1 MKNRTLRRAAETLVL
16 LLIAA
21 MALLLAAGLHQ
32 HEPDGALAA
41 LSTGWY
47 QLTDGVRRDVTLPA
61 TLPAE
66 PGQTLTLY
74 NDTLTDSDGGKVL
87 SARGVEYDIEIR
99 AGETLL
105 YRYEDNAFPKNAQ
118 MKGRLWADA
127 ELPDNIGGQTLSLT
141 LTPLSGRTVA
151 LAAPVLGT
159 APAVTGH
166 HIQSSLFSIGMML
179 AMLVLA
185 VLALLIFF
193 YMSFFGIRELRF
205 LDVAV
210 FLLLCSLWCLT
221 DSGLYQIYG
230 RDTAAGS
237 VVSFYA
243 FMTMPIPMVHFVRNT
258 VSGRLRLVPDV
269 CIALFCAN
277 ALAQGAAYRL
287 LGVPF
292 IAMLP
297 LTHLL
302 LTAGVA
308 AMLTALLR
316 SYRDKP
322 APQLRLRIAA
332 FAALGAFGV
341 AALVLY
347 WLLHIYWYDAVYQ
360 FGVLLFIILLLYG
373 LIGQAAGDMRFHME
387 HRISHEMQRED
398 RMTGLPNRRA
408 FEEYM
413 ERIRTGRAGC
423 RDAVLTYIRLEG
435 LNERNDRFGLQ
446 AGDESVIAA
455 AQCVADFCRACE
467 EAGESVLCFRTGG
480 NEFAL
485 IRPEPH
491 TDSGQ
496 LHRQFRA
503 VVARYN
509 RTCAPRARIIMTF
522 GFSRLCDEDGKS
534 RSISAWKAE
543 ADAHLKKKRSRT
555 GRRRRMT
562 TNIHYLIA
570 AMAVLLVVLWQYS
583 RQRQMD
589 DRNSLMFRRLL
600 RVVSLDVAAELV
612 STGFI
617 LYAPYSFNVCRMLS
631 NTVFYLF
638 QALLPLLL
646 LYYVCT
652 LCTSRVIAPSTVLRM
667 GIPTIALV
675 FVILTN
681 PFTEILFYFDST
693 GYRHGPWYLLLYV
706 SALLHIA
713 GAAVFVAVHRASVS
727 RRTLTELL
735 AVFALAA
742 LGIAA
747 QAVNPS
753 VLTTGFGLSLSIL
766 AMYLTINNPCA
777 CMDSLTGLNDK
788 QYLLR
793 RMDELTDAHKAFHI
807 ITVYAY
813 QLDHINKVAGVQNGD
828 EFLRRAAERMQEI
841 ADRNVFRISGKRFLL
856 MTFSLREY
864 ETCLT
869 RLRQLFHTQ
878 PDDAHAAPTPVIL
891 CGVVN
896 AEKLGTSGLVLDY
909 AEYLESLV
917 SRSGETQVI
926 QNDRKT
932 MDSFHYNKQVE
943 QFLHRAI
950 AEDLF
955 EVYYQ
960 PVYSL
965 HQQRFVTLEALS
977 RLRHPELGWI
987 SPDIFI
993 RLAEKNHLITQ
1004 ITELQLRRVC
1014 RFLCENPALR
1024 ASIANVKI
1032 NLSPLDLIQSES
1044 GSHLVRILGE
1054 YGLPCSCFQF
1064 EITETVATE
1073 YSASLT
1079 RVAESLQAAG
1089 IGLCLDDFGS
1099 GYANLNTV
1107 MQLPFSVIKLDRSL
1121 LFHICTDKKAA
1132 LFYQSIVAEGVETQE
1147 EMELLRSWN
1156 VDMIQG
1162 YYFSRPLPPDDLLR
1176 LLTES
1181 AETPAQDQ
1189 A

>member
-1 MKNRTLRRAAETLVL
+1 MKKRPS
-16 LLIAA
+16 IA
-21 MALLLAAGLHQ
+21 MLTALLAVVFAAGIGVYSSYIGMKIYQESSDNLFESFSQ
-32 HEPDGALAA
+32 ISKTFTLFVQRNWTVLGQWDGLLKNTDSDADAENIWPDVQGSKESWRYSDFYLLNEDSQYLTADGRKGSAGSISGVIQELYNEDGPIVSTYTASYGVPKIVFA
-41 LSTGWY
+41 MPLS
-47 QLTDGVRRDVTLPA
+47 RDVTLDGVTYTGLAVSYDTDVVDDLVDGSMYSGQSDCYIVRTNGDIVLALEPQTELCKGLTNLYDIDA
-61 TLPAE
+61 HAEWRYGTMDDIRDCIQLGKSGSAQFTCARARNYLIAIPTDFPDWSLVGIIHADEVDGAMRSVQQSTIIALGALCIFAVIIVVLALGMESQLRLRREEEERLSLEREKMQSDRLLQSMSRIVDRYSIVNLDTDRYRYSELRLSEPLYPTSGRYSDMVETISERYVALTETENAKLSRLITPEYLRSVLRRPDDNLKIEYCSRTENAYMVLTIIPVAWHADGTVYEVMQVVQDIGQKVELENMANTDSMTGLFNERYFSRVLNICEAKKLPFV
-66 PGQTLTLY
+66 LY
-74 NDTLTDSDGGKVL
+74 YLDLDRFKPINDTYGHLM
-87 SARGVEYDIEIR
+87 
-99 AGETLL
+99 GETLL

-141 LTPLSGRTVA
+141 LTPLSGRAVA

-193 YMSFFGIRELRF
+193 YMSFYGIRERRF

-237 VVSFYA
+237 VISFYA

-292 IAMLP
+292 IDMLP

-316 SYRDKP
+316 SYREQP
-322 APQLRLRIAA
+322 APQLRLRIEA

-373 LIGQAAGDMRFHME
+373 LISQAAEDMRFHME

-509 RTCAPRARIIMTF
+509 RTCAPRARITMTF

-543 ADAHLKKKRSRT
+543 ADAHLK
-555 GRRRRMT
+555 
-562 TNIHYLIA
+562 
-570 AMAVLLVVLWQYS
+570 
-583 RQRQMD
+583 
-589 DRNSLMFRRLL
+589 RNEAGLGG
-600 RVVSLDVAAELV
+600 DAE
-612 STGFI
+612 
-617 LYAPYSFNVCRMLS
+617 
-631 NTVFYLF
+631 
-638 QALLPLLL
+638 
-646 LYYVCT
+646 
-652 LCTSRVIAPSTVLRM
+652 
-667 GIPTIALV
+667 
-675 FVILTN
+675 
-681 PFTEILFYFDST
+681 
-693 GYRHGPWYLLLYV
+693 
-706 SALLHIA
+706 
-713 GAAVFVAVHRASVS
+713 
-727 RRTLTELL
+727 
-735 AVFALAA
+735 
-742 LGIAA
+742 
-747 QAVNPS
+747 
-753 VLTTGFGLSLSIL
+753 
-766 AMYLTINNPCA
+766 
-777 CMDSLTGLNDK
+777 
-788 QYLLR
+788 
-793 RMDELTDAHKAFHI
+793 
-807 ITVYAY
+807 
-813 QLDHINKVAGVQNGD
+813 
-828 EFLRRAAERMQEI
+828 
-841 ADRNVFRISGKRFLL
+841 
-856 MTFSLREY
+856 
-864 ETCLT
+864 
-869 RLRQLFHTQ
+869 
-878 PDDAHAAPTPVIL
+878 
-891 CGVVN
+891 
-896 AEKLGTSGLVLDY
+896 
-909 AEYLESLV
+909 
-917 SRSGETQVI
+917 
-926 QNDRKT
+926 
-932 MDSFHYNKQVE
+932 
-943 QFLHRAI
+943 
-950 AEDLF
+950 
-955 EVYYQ
+955 
-960 PVYSL
+960 
-965 HQQRFVTLEALS
+965 
-977 RLRHPELGWI
+977 
-987 SPDIFI
+987 
-993 RLAEKNHLITQ
+993 
-1004 ITELQLRRVC
+1004 
-1014 RFLCENPALR
+1014 
-1024 ASIANVKI
+1024 
-1032 NLSPLDLIQSES
+1032 
-1044 GSHLVRILGE
+1044 
-1054 YGLPCSCFQF
+1054 
-1064 EITETVATE
+1064 
-1073 YSASLT
+1073 
-1079 RVAESLQAAG
+1079 
-1089 IGLCLDDFGS
+1089 
-1099 GYANLNTV
+1099 
-1107 MQLPFSVIKLDRSL
+1107 
-1121 LFHICTDKKAA
+1121 
-1132 LFYQSIVAEGVETQE
+1132 
-1147 EMELLRSWN
+1147 
-1156 VDMIQG
+1156 
-1162 YYFSRPLPPDDLLR
+1162 
-1176 LLTES
+1176 
-1181 AETPAQDQ
+1181 
-1189 A
+1189 